1 MSIDKIHSYFGFSK
15 MPFDKDIS
23 PSELFQSVGHKQAI
37 ARIKYLIDS
46 QAIGVITGE
55 VGSGKTVAVRSA
67 ISTAEA
73 SKYSVTYISNPS
85 MGTKGIYMQLVSSMG
100 EEPKFFLSQLIAQT
114 SQLIGR
120 ERSEKGKKMVVIFDE
135 AHLLNGSQLEELR
148 LLTNSNMDST
158 SPFALILIGQP
169 ALRQKLRLS
178 TYAALEQRVMVKYQ
192 VPSMSY
198 EETKDY
204 THHHLKICGRSDTLF
219 SDDALALI
227 HQESMGLPRSV
238 NNYCRQSLIAAYSTQ
253 SAIVDEKSA
262 RCAIQESG
270 SD

>member
-15 MPFDKDIS
+15 MPFGKDIS
-23 PSELFQSVGHKQAI
+23 PSELFQYSGHKEAL
-37 ARIKYLIDS
+37 ARIKYLIES

-55 VGSGKTVAVRSA
+55 VGSGKTVAARSA

-73 SKYSVTYISNPS
+73 SKYSVIYISNPS
-85 MGTKGIYMQLVSSMG
+85 MGTKGIYMQIAASMG
-100 EEPKFFLSQLIAQT
+100 EQPKFFLSQLIAQT
-114 SQLIGR
+114 TALLAR
-120 ERSEKGKKMVVIFDE
+120 EREEKGKKMVVIFDE
-135 AHLLNGSQLEELR
+135 AHLLNGAQLEELR

-178 TYAALEQRVMVKYQ
+178 TYAALEQRITLKYQ
-192 VPSMSY
+192 VPPMSY
-198 EETKDY
+198 EDTRDY
-204 THHHLKICGRSDTLF
+204 NHHHLKLCGRSDALF

-227 HQESMGLPRSV
+227 HQASRGLPRSV
-238 NNYCRQSLIAAYSTQ
+238 NNFSRQALIAAFSND

-262 RCAIQESG
+262 RRAIQESD

>member
-15 MPFDKDIS
+15 MPFEKDIS
-23 PSELFQSVGHKQAI
+23 PSELFQSIGHKEAT
-37 ARIKYLIDS
+37 ARIKYLVDS

-67 ISTAEA
+67 MSSSQS
-73 SKYSVTYISNPS
+73 SKYSAIYISNPS
-85 MGTKGIYMQLVSSMG
+85 IGARGIYTQIVASMG

-114 SQLIGR
+114 SQLLSR
-120 ERSEKGKKMVVIFDE
+120 ERPEKGKKMVVIFDE

-169 ALRQKLRLS
+169 ALQQKLRLS
-178 TYAALEQRVMVKYQ
+178 HYVALEQRVMVKYQ
-192 VPSMSY
+192 VPPMSY
-198 EETKDY
+198 EETRDY
-204 THHHLKICGRSDTLF
+204 IHHHLKICGRSDTLF
-219 SDDALALI
+219 SDDALASI
-227 HQESMGLPRSV
+227 HQASRGLPRSV
-238 NNYCRQSLIAAYSTQ
+238 NNYSRQALVATYSNN

-262 RCAIQESG
+262 QQAIQESG